1 MKRLISVLLIL
12 MMLMAS
18 PAYAVSDYVVNMKK
32 AKYDIT
38 AILHGLPKIE
48 EAVEVDSNS
57 YYWADRELV
66 LFLTP
71 VENPE
76 SDDVGWVIGCG
87 ANENTKTED
96 FLLAC
101 TCVLK
106 TINKAEDETVLMG
119 QFFDLYI
126 KCLRNFPTLTAEVG
140 PLVLMIQKDSDSLI
154 FAAQT
159 I

>member
-1 MKRLISVLLIL
+1 MKKLLSILLIL
-12 MMLMAS
+12 MLMAS
-18 PAYAVSDYVVNMKK
+18 PAHAVSDYVVNLKK
-32 AKYDIT
+32 AMYDIT
-38 AILHGLPKIE
+38 AVLHGLPKIE

-101 TCVLK
+101 TCVLN
-106 TINKAEDETVLMG
+106 TINKAEDETMLMG
-119 QFFDLYI
+119 KFFDLYI
-126 KCLRNFPTLTAEVG
+126 KCLRNFPTPTAEVG

-154 FAAQT
+154 FAAQL